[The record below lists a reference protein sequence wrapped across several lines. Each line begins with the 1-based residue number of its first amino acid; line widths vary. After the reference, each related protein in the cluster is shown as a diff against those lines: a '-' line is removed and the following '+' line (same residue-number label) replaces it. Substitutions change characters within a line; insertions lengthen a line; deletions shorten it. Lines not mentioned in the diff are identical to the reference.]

1 MKLKYLIIVSLILTI
16 LTLSAVSASQDD
28 SNPTAVEETQ
38 DFLSID
44 ENLVEDS
51 SEVIANANTQESI
64 GDDNRE
70 EVDDY
75 WGYAPSSAAMNS
87 TNKIYMYI
95 EADDPTGNFTFSLNN
110 QIFYNAPIEWNEQYE
125 DYRHTMYLNEL
136 DLQPGINNLTL
147 QYTGDDNYKPVTMNF
162 KIDAYYFKAFITPKN
177 IKIYGD
183 YSTWWTVEVGDQ
195 TGYACVLIDDEV
207 YMNDTIANLMRDY
220 GTSNYTF
227 RIYFLNCTYGDH
239 TYTVRYYNGKYED
252 ITYTGEFNID
262 YYFELSYYTNII
274 YPEPVTFRYSLPND
288 VTDDVIITIND
299 KNYTVHVENGEGRF
313 IYNYTELEDLNVI
326 AIFKNEKYPERVRT
340 ETVEIEAKIK
350 MESSAYYDSKN
361 VISLTLPAD
370 ASGNLTVYKR
380 AEDKTKGD
388 MIATK
393 ALVDGKVSF
402 DADILDMGVNYLLFE
417 YTGTDYPVTIY
428 TYNQITIYP
437 NVTYPKKVNKE
448 YKNYITALFS
458 DNCTGNFTIE
468 LYDEEWETL
477 LMTLYDGPAKEEI
490 SVEIPDLESGT
501 YIFVWTYNYEKQP
514 FPLSQGNYLYV
525 GASDY
530 NWTMDVDFPEQI
542 GKENV
547 DFGSDGYF
555 TIHNIPED
563 IEGWIVLYVDD
574 EEIDRYEAI
583 EYIYDGWNTMYFGLS
598 SLSLG
603 NHTYEI
609 KLRESS
615 YYTAQPV
622 NGTFEL
628 IPYVFPKTIEYDEYN
643 YSLKFDLN
651 NRSANAILNILIDG
665 KDYKMVQLKEG
676 KAEVKLTDIPLGNH
690 TYELICIGD
699 VNTNYTGTFDVKM
712 AFIDMRDYYVYYYGQ
727 LVNVELGLPTYA
739 DGIVTVT
746 VNNKNYTSKAENG
759 IARFDLSELELG
771 EYLAKAKYSG
781 DNINPAQEIEINI
794 TINRYTINP
803 IYDDSYKFLGFS
815 LILPSNATGNLNVYN
830 RSNSA
835 LLKSIP
841 LVDGKAFFNPEELD
855 FGSYNIVIRYE
866 SENDDYNVSER
877 TRSYVNTPPVNITD
891 VYVGENATINMNL
904 RNATGIIT
912 VILNNKEYANV
923 TIQDGKINMSIPY
936 QDLVSSYDYY
946 YTVSFVY
953 HGNDIDPSAFDYGGG
968 PILYLKYIK
977 SYPVYIPNT
986 IVNGEPA
993 YASVELPSNSEGY
1006 AVLKID
1012 GDNIHSIYNM
1022 TFSNV
1027 EEIALPIPVLPAGTY
1042 WIDLT
1047 YYNAPYDKKS
1057 GEGHY
1062 VTVLKPEPT
1071 LNIIAPTDTNVP
1083 VLIFNLSKDVTGGII
1098 VNIAGKNYG
1107 MYLVNGSANITL
1119 PGLDNGDY
1127 NVSLTYFGD
1136 DYYNEFVKIVNVTI
1150 DADQYDPKVVADDL
1164 TMVYTAGTTYK
1175 TTVWGANGKLASNVE
1190 VTFLINGKIFKTV
1203 KTNANGVASIKLTQ
1217 VPGTYKITSKALE
1230 KTVTKKLTVKH
1241 LITLKKVTVKRSA
1254 KKLVLKATLSKVNG
1268 KYLKNKKITFKFK
1281 GKKYTAKTNNK
1292 GIAKVTIKSSVLKK
1306 LKAGK
1311 KVTYTATYL
1320 KDIAKKTVKVKK

>member
-1 MKLKYLIIVSLILTI
+1 MKFKYIILVSLILAI

-28 SNPTAVEETQ
+28 ISLAVAEQTQ
-38 DFLSID
+38 DSLSID
-44 ENLVEDS
+44 ENLVDDS
-51 SEVIANANTQESI
+51 SESLSGENTQEII
-64 GDDNRE
+64 GDDERE

-177 IKIYGD
+177 VKIYGN
-183 YSTWWTVEVGDQ
+183 YSTWWTVEAGDQ

-288 VTDDVIITIND
+288 VTEDVIITIND

-542 GKENV
+542 GKENIY
-547 DFGSDGYF
+547 FGSDGYF

-563 IEGWIVLYVDD
+563 IEGWIVLYVDGEKI
-574 EEIDRYEAI
+574 EEYEAI
-583 EYIYDGWNTMYFGLS
+583 DYIEEGWNTMYFS
-598 SLSLG
+598 IYSLSLG
-603 NHTYEI
+603 NHTYQV
-609 KLRESS
+609 KLTDSS
-615 YYTAQPV
+615 YYVAQPV

-628 IPYVFPKTIEYDEYN
+628 IPYVFPETIEYNGQD
-643 YSLKFDLN
+643 YSLYFDLDN
-651 NRSANAILNILIDG
+651 KSANSILSILIDG
-665 KDYKMVQLKEG
+665 EDYKMVQLKEG
-676 KAEVKLTDIPLGNH
+676 KAEIKLTDIPLGNH
-690 TYELICIGD
+690 TYELICTGD
-699 VNTNYTGTFDVKM
+699 VNASYTGNFDVKM
-712 AFIDMRDYYVYYYGQ
+712 AFRNLKDYLLYYYGE
-727 LVNVELGLPTYA
+727 LVDVELGLPSYA
-739 DGIVTVT
+739 EGVVTLT
-746 VNNKNYTSKAENG
+746 ANDKNYTSKVENG
-759 IARFDLSELELG
+759 TAKFDLSKLELG
-771 EYLAKAKYSG
+771 KYLINVKYSG
-781 DNINPAQEIEINI
+781 DDINPAQEFDFNLTISRYNI
-794 TINRYTINP
+794 KPEYV
-803 IYDDSYKFLGFS
+803 DDYYEFLGYS
-815 LILPSNATGNLNVYN
+815 IILPSNATGNLNIYN
-830 RSNSA
+830 KST

-841 LVDGKAFFNPEELD
+841 LVDGKAFFKVDELD
-855 FGSYNIVIRYE
+855 FGTYDLVVRYE
-866 SENDDYNVSER
+866 SKNYDYNVSER

-891 VYVGENATINMNL
+891 AYVGGDARIYIDL

-912 VILNNKEYANV
+912 VNLNQEEYANV

-936 QDLVSSYDYY
+936 QDLLSSHEYFF
-946 YTVSFVY
+946 TVSFVY
-953 HGNDIDPSAFDYGGG
+953 HGNDFDPSAFDYGGSPRVYMG
-968 PILYLKYIK
+968 YIQ
-977 SYPVYIPNT
+977 SYTINIPK
-986 IVNGEPA
+986 IIANGEPA
-993 YASVELPSNSEGY
+993 YVSVELPSNSEGY
-1006 AVLKID
+1006 AVLRIY
-1012 GDNIHSIYNM
+1012 GDSIYSIYNM

-1027 EEIALPIPVLPAGTY
+1027 EEIVLPIPILPAGEY
-1042 WIDLT
+1042 WVDLS
-1047 YYNAPYDKKS
+1047 YYNAYYDRHSSASK
-1057 GEGHY
+1057 Y

-1071 LNIIAPTDTNVP
+1071 LDIIAPTDTKVP
-1083 VLIFNLSKDVTGGII
+1083 VLIFNISKDATGNII
-1098 VNIAGKNYG
+1098 VNIAGKDHG
-1107 MYLVNGSANITL
+1107 LYLVNGSANITL

-1127 NVSLTYFGD
+1127 NVSVTYSGD
-1136 DYYNEFVKIVNVTI
+1136 DYYNDFTKIVNVTI
-1150 DADQYDPKVVADDL
+1150 DADQYEPKVVASDL
-1164 TMVYTAGTTYK
+1164 TMVYTAGNLYK
-1175 TTVWGANGKLASNVE
+1175 ATVWGANGKLASNVE
-1190 VTFLINGKIFKTV
+1190 VTFLINGKVFKTV
-1203 KTNANGVASIKLTQ
+1203 KTDSKGVASVKLTQ
-1217 VPGTYKITSKALE
+1217 VPGTYKITAKSLE
-1230 KTVTKKLTVKH
+1230 KSVTKKLTVKH
-1241 LITLKKVTVKRSA
+1241 VVTLKKVTVKRSA
-1254 KKLVLKATLSKVNG
+1254 KKLVLTATLSKVNG

-1281 GKKYTAKTNNK
+1281 GKKYTAKTNAK
-1292 GIAKVTIKSSVLKK
+1292 GIAKVTIKKAVLKK

-1311 KVTYTATYL
+1311 KVTYQATYL
-1320 KDIAKKTVKVKK
+1320 KDTVKKTVKVKK

>member
-1 MKLKYLIIVSLILTI
+1 MKFKYIILVSLILAI
-16 LTLSAVSASQDD
+16 LTLSAVSASQDLA
-28 SNPTAVEETQ
+28 AVEESQ
-38 DFLSID
+38 NSLPID
-44 ENLVEDS
+44 DNLADGSSDVIS
-51 SEVIANANTQESI
+51 SEDTQESI
-64 GDDNRE
+64 GDDERE

-75 WGYAPSSAAMNS
+75 WGYVPSSAAMNS
-87 TNKIYMYI
+87 TNKIYMWI
-95 EADDPTGNFTFSLNN
+95 EADNPTGNFTFSLND
-110 QIFYNAPIEWNEQYE
+110 QIFYNAPIEWDEKYE
-125 DYRHTMYLNEL
+125 DYRHTMYLTEL

-147 QYTGDDNYKPVTMNF
+147 QYTGDDNYKPVSMNF
-162 KIDAYYFKAFITPKN
+162 KIDAYYFKAFIIPKN
-177 IKIYGD
+177 VKIYGD
-183 YSTWWTVEVGDQ
+183 YSTWWTVEAGDQ

-207 YMNDTIANLMRDY
+207 YMNDTIANLIRDY
-220 GTSNYTF
+220 GSSNYTF

-288 VTDDVIITIND
+288 VTEDVIITIND
-299 KNYTVHVENGEGRF
+299 KNYTVHIENGEGRF

-437 NVTYPKKVNKE
+437 NVTYPEKVNKE

-547 DFGSDGYF
+547 YFGSDGYF

-563 IEGWIVLYVDD
+563 IEGWIVLYVDGEKI
-574 EEIDRYEAI
+574 EEYEAI
-583 EYIYDGWNTMYFGLS
+583 DYIEEGWNTMYFS
-598 SLSLG
+598 IYSLSLG
-603 NHTYEI
+603 NHTYQV
-609 KLRESS
+609 KLTDSS
-615 YYTAQPV
+615 YYVAQPV

-628 IPYVFPKTIEYDEYN
+628 IPYIFPETIEYNGQD
-643 YSLKFDLN
+643 YSLYFDLDN
-651 NRSANAILNILIDG
+651 KSANSILSILIDG
-665 KDYKMVQLKEG
+665 EDYKMVQLKEG
-676 KAEVKLTDIPLGNH
+676 KAEIELTDIPLGNH
-690 TYELICIGD
+690 TYELICTGD
-699 VNTNYTGTFDVKM
+699 VIASYTGNFDVKM
-712 AFIDMRDYYVYYYGQ
+712 AFRNLKDYILYYYGE
-727 LVNVELGLPTYA
+727 LVDVELGLPSYA
-739 DGIVTVT
+739 EGVVTLT
-746 VNNKNYTSKAENG
+746 ANDKNYTSKVENG
-759 IARFDLSELELG
+759 TAKFDLSELELG
-771 EYLAKAKYSG
+771 KYLINVKYSG
-781 DNINPAQEIEINI
+781 DDINPAQDFDFNLTISRYNI
-794 TINRYTINP
+794 KPEYVD
-803 IYDDSYKFLGFS
+803 YYYEFLGYS
-815 LILPSNATGNLNVYN
+815 IILPSNATGNLNIYN
-830 RSNSA
+830 KST

-841 LVDGKAFFNPEELD
+841 LVDGKAFFKVDELD
-855 FGSYNIVIRYE
+855 FGTYDLVVRYE
-866 SENDDYNVSER
+866 SKNYDYNVTER
-877 TRSYVNTPPVNITD
+877 TRPYVNTPPVNITD
-891 VYVGENATINMNL
+891 VYVGENATINMDL

-936 QDLVSSYDYY
+936 QDLLSSHDYY

-953 HGNDIDPSAFDYGGG
+953 HGNDFDPSAFDYGGG
-968 PILYLKYIK
+968 PILYLKYIR

-986 IVNGEPA
+986 IVNGEPT

-1027 EEIALPIPVLPAGTY
+1027 EEIALPIPVLPAGNY
-1042 WIDLT
+1042 WIDLS
-1047 YYNAPYDKKS
+1047 YYNAPYDRKS
-1057 GEGHY
+1057 GESHY

-1071 LNIIAPTDTNVP
+1071 LNIIAPRDTNVP
-1083 VLIFNLSKDVTGGII
+1083 VLIFNLSKDATGSII

-1127 NVSLTYFGD
+1127 NVSVTYSG
-1136 DYYNEFVKIVNVTI
+1136 DYYYNDFTKIVNVTI
-1150 DADQYDPKVVADDL
+1150 DADQYEPKVVASDL
-1164 TMVYTAGTTYK
+1164 TMVYTSGNLYK
-1175 TTVWGANGKLASNVE
+1175 ATVWGANGKLASNVE
-1190 VTFLINGKIFKTV
+1190 VTFLINGKVFKTV
-1203 KTNANGVASIKLTQ
+1203 KTDSKGVASVKLTQ

-1230 KTVTKKLTVKH
+1230 KSVTKKLTVKH

-1254 KKLVLKATLSKVNG
+1254 KKLVLTATLSKVNG

-1281 GKKYTAKTNNK
+1281 GKKYAAKTNAK
-1292 GIAKVTIKSSVLKK
+1292 GVAKVTIKKAVLKK

-1311 KVTYTATYL
+1311 KVTYQATYL
-1320 KDIAKKTVKVKK
+1320 KDTVKKTVKVKK